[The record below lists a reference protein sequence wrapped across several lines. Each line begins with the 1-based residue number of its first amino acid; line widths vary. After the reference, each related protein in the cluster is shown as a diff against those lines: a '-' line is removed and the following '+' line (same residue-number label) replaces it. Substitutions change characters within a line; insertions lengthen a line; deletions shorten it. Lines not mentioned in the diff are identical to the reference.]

1 MAQKVRLTVAQ
12 ALVKFLGVQYSES
25 DGEEQKLFAGCL
37 GIFGHGNV
45 AGIGQALLQAEL
57 EQPDALPYVLGR
69 NEQAMVHTAVA
80 YARMKNRLQTYAVS
94 TSVGPGATNM
104 LTGAALATINR
115 LPVLLLPADTFA
127 GRSASP
133 LLQELEL
140 PDSGDVTV
148 NDAFR
153 PVSRYFDR
161 IWRPEQLPAALMSAM
176 RVLTDPAE
184 TGAVTLCFPQDVQA
198 EAHDWPGALFEKRV
212 WHVARP
218 LPESALLEAA
228 AAVIRSARKPLIV
241 AGGGV
246 HYSRATD
253 ALASFCNATGI
264 PVGQSQAG
272 KGTLVYDHPQCLGA
286 IGSTGTTAANTVA
299 RDADVVIG
307 IGTRYSDF
315 TTASRTAFQN
325 PDVRFVNI
333 NVAGMDVIKHAGLG
347 VQADARESLEALLP
361 LLDGY
366 SVDESYGRLIAE
378 LDATWDETVGRAYLP
393 ETPNGAS
400 SDQVLAGSARS
411 PGLLTQGEV
420 IGMVNELSD
429 PRDVVVCAAGSM
441 PGDLHKLWRT
451 RDPKGYHVEYGYS
464 CMGYEVAGGLGV
476 RLACPDR
483 DVFVMV
489 GDGSYLMMA
498 TELATAVQEGI
509 KIITV
514 LVQNHGYASIGSL
527 SESLGSQRFGTKY
540 RYRNPETGRL
550 DGEKLPIDLAANAA
564 SFGIEVLKTS
574 TAAEF
579 ADAIKAAK
587 AATESVV
594 IYVETD
600 PLIGAPDSE
609 SWWDVPVSETST
621 LDSTQD
627 ARKTYEQH
635 KATQRLFV

>member
-1 MAQKVRLTVAQ
+1 MAQQVRLTVAQ

-25 DGEEQKLFAGCL
+25 DGEQHKLFAGCF

-57 EQPDALPYVLGR
+57 EQPDALPYILGR

-80 YARMKNRLQTYAVS
+80 YARMQNRLQTYAVS

-161 IWRPEQLPAALMSAM
+161 IWRPEQLPAALISAM

-198 EAHDWPGALFEKRV
+198 EAHDWPRSMFEKRV

-218 LPESALLEAA
+218 LPETAMLEAA
-228 AAVIRSARKPLIV
+228 AVVIRSAKKPLIV
-241 AGGGV
+241 AGGGL

-253 ALASFCNATGI
+253 ALAWFCEATGI

-272 KGTLVYDHPQCLGA
+272 KGTLVYDHQQCLGA
-286 IGSTGTTAANTVA
+286 IGSTGTTAANAIA

-333 NVAGMDVIKHAGLG
+333 NVVGMDVIKHAGIG
-347 VQADARESLEALLP
+347 IQADARETLQALLP
-361 LLDGY
+361 MLDGY
-366 SVDESYGRLIAE
+366 SVDQSYSRSIAE
-378 LDATWDETVGRAYLP
+378 LNATWDETVRRAYLP
-393 ETPNGAS
+393 ETQRATEEVS
-400 SDQVLAGSARS
+400 AAAAGSA
-411 PGLLTQGEV
+411 GLLTQSEV

-464 CMGYEVAGGLGV
+464 CMGYEVAGGLGIK
-476 RLACPDR
+476 LADPDR
-483 DVFVMV
+483 EVFVMV

-498 TELATAVQEGI
+498 QEIATAVQEHLKLTI
-509 KIITV
+509 V
-514 LVQNHGYASIGSL
+514 LVDNGGFASIGAL
-527 SESLGSQRFGTKY
+527 SESLGSQRFGTRY
-540 RYRNPETGRL
+540 RYRNPETGAL
-550 DGEKLPIDLAANAA
+550 DGDLLPVDLAANAA
-564 SFGIEVLKTS
+564 SLGAEVRHARTVE
-574 TAAEF
+574 EF
-579 ADAIKAAK
+579 EEALLGARASSR
-587 AATESVV
+587 TTVV
-594 IYVETD
+594 HVETD
-600 PLIGAPDSE
+600 PLAPAPSSE
-609 SWWDVPVSETST
+609 AWWDVPVAEVAE
-621 LDSTQD
+621 LDSTRA
-627 ARKTYEQH
+627 ARSGYEQ
-635 KATQRLFV
+635 